1 MAFATLCLSLTK
13 RTGKAAANK
22 KIAKQLALQFALYG
36 DNGVVEQL
44 YQFAG
49 YTTQKV
55 SSGIVATKGDENTF
69 VAVEFTTKN
78 CSVDR
83 VIALSKT
90 ARNSCCNNLDLFCK
104 NVDGELAKYVDLL
117 PVAVT
122 VYDAKSTTLLLT
134 KYNKMPPL
142 KITKKVSNTPI
153 LNYALNKKRAKSY
166 FVSSAFTFA
175 LAFLSYWPLYNLAW
189 ATAFGLVGLY
199 CLLNKRFNLK
209 DQNIRL

>member
-1 MAFATLCLSLTK
+1 MTRIINSILLTFFVFFACFCWVYYLTKLGDTSLWAASIMAFATLCLSLTK

-49 YTTQKV
+49 YTTQKI
-55 SSGIVATKGDENTF
+55 SNGIVATKGDENTF

-90 ARNSCCNNLDLFCK
+90 ARNSGCNNLDLFCK
-104 NVDGELAKYVDLL
+104 NVDGELAKYVDLF

-134 KYNKMPPL
+134 KYNKIPQL
-142 KITKKVSNTPI
+142 NITK
-153 LNYALNKKRAKSY
+153 
-166 FVSSAFTFA
+166 
-175 LAFLSYWPLYNLAW
+175 
-189 ATAFGLVGLY
+189 
-199 CLLNKRFNLK
+199 
-209 DQNIRL
+209 